1 MERDTDTNYARAEH
15 DTPVQGNT
23 GNLMTVQ
30 SPNCEIT
37 PYLDHGIQ
45 RVEPAVQLDQKNNDY
60 YLKAM
65 EGYLGNIKTWK
76 HKKLLLTL
84 AEGFV
89 TGLGSFILEATDN
102 GMGVLMIL
110 AALLGVVVVPAAMMT
125 KIPPAPPWIEENLV
139 LKKNFL
145 TAAKAAG
152 QVFAGVCCGMLIG
165 IIIAVIIGG

>member
-60 YLKAM
+60 YLRAM

-110 AALLGVVVVPAAMMT
+110 AALLGKGLEGRPADLGVRVVFIV
-125 KIPPAPPWIEENLV
+125 ILE
-139 LKKNFL
+139 
-145 TAAKAAG
+145 
-152 QVFAGVCCGMLIG
+152 QG
-165 IIIAVIIGG
+165 IAQRILFPVHRK